1 MDPELYDILGDPELI
16 RVARK
21 LSSASAPEP
30 PLDDAFKSSLR
41 RELMAEAWR
50 SAEGKNAWWR
60 RVFAPAGLAW
70 VGAAAMVVIVASVVL
85 YTTSQPTGGLNQTV
99 IVTSPQK
106 DSGAVALRD
115 PILVSFNQPM
125 DHQSTEAAVQ
135 ITPATTVAFRW
146 SDDKTLYVQPTSGN
160 LAPNTQ
166 YLVTIGPGAKTQGG
180 NQIDTPKTFT
190 FVTQPTAS
198 PPASPSP
205 TPKSNSFGQQLTTAY
220 PPSGTTYPVVWSADS
235 STVYFVGAGG
245 VLESVPAKGGATK
258 TLVADGASLPAIAP
272 AGDRLAYVRGGKIEI
287 LNLVTGQTTEL
298 VVAPAPTALAWVRD
312 QLYWG
317 TNEGV
322 YQDTANGPTRI
333 ASIPP
338 PNEATAILSIAPD
351 GAHAAFGRANSLFLL
366 DIRSGITANLGQVGA
381 GTTFQGWSPDGS
393 RIVYN
398 GLIADMTGRTVSS
411 LPAADVSWSA
421 KNEILLGSDSGLFAV
436 RPDGTG
442 LTKLADGTYNLPVWA
457 PDSSTFVFVRGG
469 LWVATAP
476 DLSPAPAQT
485 DQALAVV
492 NAFMQARKDGNSDRA
507 LLYLTDAGK
516 AAYNTGH
523 PQLIPITDLR
533 FRRFYVL
540 YAETDPATAGTVRVV
555 VRMVFGHA
563 QVEQSTVEETLTLRR
578 AQATDPYLIDAVSV
592 ATPRDVGKG
601 PEVVAVK
608 ITAPQVEVTFDSD
621 LVPTS
626 VSSVTL
632 QDGQGKVVDATM
644 SYADRVVMFSGLQ
657 LTPGARYRLVVLSN
671 LVDVGTRHIAAEY
684 DLDFVGPAPD
694 ATSGDV
700 TPTPAPSPSQ
710 APAARPSRSPR
721 PTASPSPTAS

>member
-1 MDPELYDILGDPELI
+1 MSGDMDPELYDILGDPELI

-70 VGAAAMVVIVASVVL
+70 VGAAAMVVIVASVVV
-85 YTTSQPTGGLNQTV
+85 YTTSQPTGGLSQTV

-245 VLESVPAKGGATK
+245 ILESVPAKGGATK

-287 LNLVTGQTTEL
+287 LTLATGETAELAVT
-298 VVAPAPTALAWVRD
+298 PAPTAIGWVKD

-322 YQDTANGPTRI
+322 YQAGPSGPTRI

-338 PNEATAILSIAPD
+338 PNDATQILSIAPD
-351 GAHAAFGRANSLFLL
+351 GTHTAYTSSNHSLFLL
-366 DIRSGITANLGQVGA
+366 DVATGKTAELGQAGA
-381 GTTFQGWSPDGS
+381 STTFQGWSPDGS
-393 RIVYN
+393 RVVYN
-398 GLIADMTGRTVSS
+398 SLIADMSGRTVSS

-421 KNEILLGSDSGLFAV
+421 KNEILLGSDTGLFAV

-442 LTKLADGTYNLPVWA
+442 LTKLADGTYNLPMWA
-457 PDSSTFVFVRGG
+457 PDSATFVFVRGG
-469 LWVATAP
+469 LYVATAP
-476 DLSPAPAQT
+476 ALAPAPAVT
-485 DQALAVV
+485 DQAVSVV
-492 NAFMQARKDGNSDRA
+492 NAFMQARHDGNSDRA

-516 AAYNTGH
+516 AAYNTGN
-523 PQLIPITDLR
+523 PALIPLADSG
-533 FRRFYVL
+533 FKRFYVL
-540 YAETDPATAGTVRVV
+540 YAETDPSTAGAVRVV
-555 VRMVFGHA
+555 VRMVFAHGN
-563 QVEQSTVEETLTLRR
+563 VEQSTVEETLTLRR
-578 AQATDPYLIDAVSV
+578 AQATDPFLVDAVSAV
-592 ATPRDVGKG
+592 IPRDVSKG

-608 ITAPQVEVTFDSD
+608 ITVPQVVVTFDSD

-626 VSSVTL
+626 ISSVRL
-632 QDGQGKVVDATM
+632 QDSQGKIVDATV
-644 SYADRVVMFSGLQ
+644 SYADRVVTFSGLQ
-657 LTPGARYRLVVLSN
+657 LTPGAHYRLVVLPS
-671 LVDVGTRHIAAEY
+671 VTDVNRRHIPTEY
-684 DLDFVGPAPD
+684 DLDFVGSTPD

-700 TPTPAPSPSQ
+700 TPTPAPSPS
-710 APAARPSRSPR
+710 PSPS
-721 PTASPSPTAS
+721 ASPS

>member
-1 MDPELYDILGDPELI
+1 MSGEMDPELNDILGDPELI
-16 RVARK
+16 RIAHK

-41 RELMAEAWR
+41 RELMAAAWR
-50 SAEGKNAWWR
+50 ETEGKNAWWR
-60 RVFAPAGLAW
+60 RAFAPQGLAW
-70 VGAAAMVVIVASVVL
+70 AGAVAMVVVVASVIF
-85 YTTSQPTGGLNQTV
+85 YTASLPAGGLTQLVVTV
-99 IVTSPQK
+99 PQA
-106 DSGAVALRD
+106 GTPVATVD

-180 NQIDTPKTFT
+180 NKIDTPKTFT

-198 PPASPSP
+198 PSALPSPSP
-205 TPKSNSFGQQLTTAY
+205 RSSSFGQQLTTAY
-220 PPSGTTYPVVWSADS
+220 PPTGTTYPVVWSADS

-245 VLESVPAKGGATK
+245 ALESVPAKGGATK

-287 LNLVTGQTTEL
+287 LTLATGETAELAVT
-298 VVAPAPTALAWVRD
+298 PAPTALGWVKD

-322 YQDTANGPTRI
+322 YQAGASGPTRI
-333 ASIPP
+333 ASVPP
-338 PNEATAILSIAPD
+338 PNDATAVLSIAPD
-351 GAHAAFGRANSLFLL
+351 GAHVAFGRANSLFLL
-366 DIRSGITANLGQVGA
+366 DIASGTTANLGQVGA

-393 RIVYN
+393 RVVYN
-398 GLIADMTGRTVSS
+398 SLIADMSGRTVSA
-411 LPAADVSWSA
+411 LPSGDVSWSA
-421 KNEILLGSDSGLFAV
+421 QNEILLGSDTGLYAV

-442 LTKLADGTYNLPVWA
+442 LTKVADGTYNRPVWA
-457 PDSSTFVFVRGG
+457 PDSSTFVFLRAG

-476 DLSPAPAQT
+476 PLAPAPTAT
-485 DQALAVV
+485 DQALSVV

-516 AAYNTGH
+516 AAYNTGN
-523 PQLIPITDLR
+523 PPLIPLADSG
-533 FRRFYVL
+533 FKRFYVL
-540 YAETDPATAGTVRVV
+540 YAESDPSTPGSVRVA
-555 VRMVFGHA
+555 VRMVFGHGN
-563 QVEQSTVEETLTLRR
+563 VEQTTIEETLTLRH
-578 AQATDPYLIDAVSV
+578 AQATDPFLVDAVTA
-592 ATPRDVGKG
+592 ATPRDVTRG
-601 PEVVAVK
+601 PQVVAMR
-608 ITAPQVEVTFDSD
+608 ITAQQVEVTFDSD
-621 LVPTS
+621 LVPIS
-626 VSSVTL
+626 VSSITL
-632 QDGQGKVVDATM
+632 QDGQGKVVGTTVVN
-644 SYADRVVMFSGLQ
+644 YADRIVTFSGLQ
-657 LTPGARYRLVVLSN
+657 LTPGAHYRLVVLPSV
-671 LVDVGTRHIAAEY
+671 VDVARSHIATEY

-700 TPTPAPSPSQ
+700 TPTPAPSPS
-710 APAARPSRSPR
+710 PS
-721 PTASPSPTAS
+721 ASPS